1 MADRVFRSVVC
12 VWLTWASVGCSRPTE
27 TTATP
32 PAGAKQGIFGKT
44 TQDIGVFDPQ
54 AAQRVSDQKVVVS
67 DPITA
72 PLTAYGPMVERVS
85 IIAVDQAIALF
96 MATEGRYPKDHD
108 EFMEKVIR
116 ANNMKLPVL
125 PNGGQYKYDE
135 QAQTLMVVYPNAQG
149 GNAPA
154 NGAANAPG
162 NPAGNGNI
170 LPGTTPPASPN
181 P

>member
-1 MADRVFRSVVC
+1 MDDRMFRTVVC
-12 VWLTWASVGCSRPTE
+12 VWLTGLAVGCSQPTGS
-27 TTATP
+27 TAP
-32 PAGAKQGIFGKT
+32 APAGAKQGIFGKT
-44 TQDIGVFDPQ
+44 TQEIGVFDPL
-54 AAQRVSDQKVVVS
+54 APQRVSDQKVVAS

-135 QAQTLMVVYPNAQG
+135 QAHTLMVVYPAGQG

-154 NGAANAPG
+154 NGGA
-162 NPAGNGNI
+162 NPAGNGSI
-170 LPGTTPPASPN
+170 LPGGTPAAPPSP
-181 P
+181 

>member
-12 VWLTWASVGCSRPTE
+12 VWLTWASVGCSRPAE

-135 QAQTLMVVYPNAQG
+135 QAHTLMVVYPNAQG